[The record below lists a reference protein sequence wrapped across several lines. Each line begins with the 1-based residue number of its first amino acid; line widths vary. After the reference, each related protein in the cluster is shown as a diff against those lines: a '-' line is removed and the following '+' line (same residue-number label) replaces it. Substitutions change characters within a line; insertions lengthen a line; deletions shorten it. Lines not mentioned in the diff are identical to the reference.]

1 MLVNLIRNYSMSI
14 MIAGLTLLGSC
25 GGKKKADG
33 KALADE
39 VCDCRQKAKGLS
51 FSDPEAK
58 KIRMECSKLQGENW
72 GKIIKDKEQ
81 EDAFNKRL
89 NECVADLMGK

>member
-1 MLVNLIRNYSMSI
+1 MKKIIAFIVLTFMLL
-14 MIAGLTLLGSC
+14 SC

-33 KALADE
+33 IALANE
-39 VCDCRQKAKGLS
+39 VCECRKKGNGLA
-51 FSDPEAK
+51 FADPEAK

-72 GKIIKDKEQ
+72 GKIIKDKSE

-89 NECVADLMGK
+89 NECTDEMIDNMSK

>member
-1 MLVNLIRNYSMSI
+1 MKNYSCLI
-14 MIAGLTLLGSC
+14 VLAFLLFSC

-33 KALADE
+33 ITLAE
-39 VCDCRQKAKGLS
+39 QVCECRKKGKGLE
-51 FSDPEAK
+51 FTDPEAK

-72 GKIIKDKEQ
+72 GKIIKDKTE

-89 NECVADLMGK
+89 NECTDEMIDAMNRK

>member
-1 MLVNLIRNYSMSI
+1 MKKYAFLIVIAFMLF
-14 MIAGLTLLGSC
+14 SC

-33 KALADE
+33 IALANE
-39 VCDCRQKAKGLS
+39 VCECRKKGKGMK

-72 GKIIKDKEQ
+72 GKIIKDKVE

-89 NECVADLMGK
+89 NECTAEMIDAMNAQ

>member
-1 MLVNLIRNYSMSI
+1 MKKYIVIFILT
-14 MIAGLTLLGSC
+14 AGIVSC

-33 KALADE
+33 LALASE
-39 VCDCRQKAKGLS
+39 VCECRQKGKGLK

-72 GKIIKDKEQ
+72 GKIIKDKTQ
-81 EDAFNKRL
+81 EDAFNKKL
-89 NECVADLMGK
+89 NECTAEMIDAMNTQ

>member
-1 MLVNLIRNYSMSI
+1 MKNYAALIMLGFMLF
-14 MIAGLTLLGSC
+14 SC

-33 KALADE
+33 IALANE
-39 VCDCRQKAKGLS
+39 VCECRKKGKGLE
-51 FSDPEAK
+51 FADPEAK

-72 GKIIKDKEQ
+72 AKIIKDKPE

-89 NECVADLMGK
+89 NECTNEMIDAMNSK